1 MSMDK
6 NAAREAYQLGM
17 DQMGM
22 NQLDAAIGSLG
33 LAILRD
39 PDFAE
44 AYLARGIG
52 FMRKESYRQAIAD
65 FDKADELA
73 AGLQNVYALRGQ
85 AWRVLRNLEKAA
97 EDYGL
102 AVAEYPD
109 NERYRMTR
117 AEILEELGRPEEDG

>member
-1 MSMDK
+1 MDK
-6 NAAREAYQLGM
+6 NAARETYQLGV

-52 FMRKESYRQAIAD
+52 FMRKESYRQAIDD
-65 FDKADELA
+65 FDRADELA
-73 AGLQNVYALRGQ
+73 PGLQNLYALRGN
-85 AWRVLRNLEKAA
+85 AWRALGNLEKAA
-97 EDYGL
+97 ENYGL

-109 NERYRMTR
+109 NEMYRMTR
-117 AEILEELGRPEEDG
+117 AEIIEEMGRLGGGG

>member
-1 MSMDK
+1 MDK
-6 NAAREAYQLGM
+6 DAAQEAYQRGM

-22 NQLDAAIGSLG
+22 NQLDAAVGSLG

-52 FMRKESYRQAIAD
+52 FMRKESFQQAIDD
-65 FDKADELA
+65 FDRADELA
-73 AGLQNVYALRGQ
+73 PGLQNVYEMRGH
-85 AWRVLRNLEKAA
+85 AWRMVGNLEKAA
-97 EDYGL
+97 ENYGF

-109 NERYRMTR
+109 NKMCRIALADIR
-117 AEILEELGRPEEDG
+117 EELGRET